1 MRVSDVLRIFAAVLV
16 LGTTSVA
23 HGDDRPGGKAPG
35 ARAAEWVDV
44 KLRHIEWIRP
54 GTHISDGPPR
64 GWSHL
69 VMVAKPRLGAGD
81 VDAVPRLA
89 GQYASMFSFAI
100 VANVRPETKADA
112 DQPRFF
118 LERVAIGIATNV
130 AGRNLI
136 VTSDQTMG
144 ADIGLIGRAVM
155 QENDRILKN
164 DMYQVART
172 RTMMVFDVNSPMRR
186 NQQHMRMVMR
196 HALLVAPETGR
207 LTTFVWLLARVGADQ
222 YALAEKVV
230 QMLPPEM
237 HEDRVLSVDANKFTF
252 GIPSADAFAL
262 ARVPQG
268 TPIKYSETL
277 AALAALRR
285 FTPEAALKLEAE
297 LRTRYAPLA
306 LRVKAAGPAVR

>member
-1 MRVSDVLRIFAAVLV
+1 MHVSGVLRIFAAALV
-16 LGTTSVA
+16 LGLMPAVR
-23 HGDDRPGGKAPG
+23 GDDRPGALATGG
-35 ARAAEWVDV
+35 RATEWVDV
-44 KLRHIEWIRP
+44 KLRHIEWIKP
-54 GTHISDGPPR
+54 GTQIADGPPK

-81 VDAVPRLA
+81 VDSVPRIA
-89 GQYASMFSFAI
+89 AHYASMFSFAI
-100 VANVRPETKADA
+100 VANVRPETNNDA

-130 AGRNLI
+130 QGRNLI
-136 VTSDQTMG
+136 VTSEQTMG

-155 QENDRILKN
+155 QENDRILRN

-186 NQQHMRMVMR
+186 NTQHTRMVIR
-196 HALLVAPETGR
+196 HAILITPETGR
-207 LTTFVWLLARVGADQ
+207 LTTFVWLLARAGADQ
-222 YALAEKVV
+222 YVLAENVV
-230 QMLPPEM
+230 QMLPPGM
-237 HEDRVLSVDANKFTF
+237 HEDRVLSVDANKFTL

-268 TPIKYSETL
+268 TPIKFSESL

-285 FTPEAALKLEAE
+285 FTPETTLKLEAE
-297 LRTRYAPLA
+297 FRTRYAPLA
-306 LRVKAAGPAVR
+306 LRVNPARATVR